1 MEEISESQVI
11 ENTPSRRT
19 EAWFKSEAAI
29 RMADLL
35 AGAVAIALI
44 FWWLQYSTSAI
55 CCGDYDGY
63 YHIKWA
69 R

>member
-1 MEEISESQVI
+1 
-11 ENTPSRRT
+11 
-19 EAWFKSEAAI
+19 
-29 RMADLL
+29 MADLL

-69 R
+69 RLLGQHARWPFPAGVSVVAADDAKPA